1 MRKYT
6 KQMKANKVKQAVK
19 SANVAIVNEPA
30 TIDQMFKRN
39 ALGYMESSNAGA
51 LSVEDSVGYVVSK
64 LESGQS
70 AIRDAILL
78 CGYIFKT
85 RTADVSKKFEESLKS
100 RWSGSTLPNMIS
112 ISKQLEAFEKSGL
125 DINEVNDVY
134 GLREVSKL
142 IKDEK
147 TSGEAIKLLNA
158 GESPRKVK
166 ATLAPKSKVEEK
178 LEEKVEPV
186 SIENKIGIFEAQI
199 ITAVD
204 RFAIL
209 ADNETRLRL
218 TRQIVSKMQLGN
230 VILGHIDAIKAIH
243 ELKGK
248 ANK

>member
-1 MRKYT
+1 M
-6 KQMKANKVKQAVK
+6 
-19 SANVAIVNEPA
+19 
-30 TIDQMFKRN
+30 
-39 ALGYMESSNAGA
+39 
-51 LSVEDSVGYVVSK
+51 
-64 LESGQS
+64 
-70 AIRDAILL
+70 
-78 CGYIFKT
+78 
-85 RTADVSKKFEESLKS
+85 
-100 RWSGSTLPNMIS
+100 
-112 ISKQLEAFEKSGL
+112 
-125 DINEVNDVY
+125 
-134 GLREVSKL
+134 
-142 IKDEK
+142 
-147 TSGEAIKLLNA
+147 LNA

-166 ATLAPKSKVEEK
+166 ATLAPKAKVEEK